1 MTRQV
6 VTLDDGSLLLVF
18 REGRRLV
25 RVQYV
30 AASVAHYYL

>member
-1 MTRQV
+1 MIRQV
-6 VTLDDGSLLLVF
+6 ITLDDGGLLLLY

-30 AASVAHYYL
+30 AASVAAYYV